1 MKKAMVISLVLTLI
15 IPQLLFTALQS
26 ACVQPEEITTATDA
40 LIEEKPV
47 PYIRVLKG
55 GDILEMQLDDYV
67 ACVVLG
73 EMPVSIEEEA
83 LKAQAVAVRT
93 YTLRCIMRGNKHQNA
108 HICTESSCCQAF
120 VSLDDV
126 SANMEGVEKVKKA
139 VSDTAGEVITYQG
152 NLIDATYFSCS
163 GGKTEDAVAV
173 WGASVPYLQSVDSPG
188 EENAAKFESQQ
199 IFTVQTFKS
208 KLGLPDNLFVSQ
220 NSIHIVHTA
229 GGGVDSLTISGYNFS
244 GVEVRSLL
252 SLPSTNFT
260 LTVFNEKII
269 IDTKGYGHRVGMSQY
284 GAEAMAVEGKDYKEI
299 LAHYYVGTTLEKYTA
314 QQMDAIFDKG

>member
-15 IPQLLFTALQS
+15 IPQLLFTALQR

-40 LIEEKPV
+40 LIEEKPI

-73 EMPVSIEEEA
+73 EMPVSFEEEA

-199 IFTVQTFKS
+199 IF
-208 KLGLPDNLFVSQ
+208 SQ

-299 LAHYYVGTTLEKYTA
+299 LAHYYVGTALEKYTA